1 MKWTDKI
8 KKAFG
13 SDRIFTEIPT
23 DEENAALLAAIGY
36 GERSLLVTGDDGN
49 LYQIIDGGEGY
60 LFANVNHEHYITEFD
75 EIPDEVFRRRSNFVV
90 SKSSITSVDIG
101 VDYGDKAQTLVEY
114 AEIKLRW
121 AVRVKGN
128 KSYQK
133 QKHSFSFDLAE
144 QIAAEKLRAFFEGA
158 GEVRLMTCEE
168 YDDTVFPKLS
178 REEVNTRKALYA
190 ALIALPVVSVLSML
204 AAFFTHGGVQKGFL
218 TVCALLPFV
227 LFALY
232 LTFHRYL
239 AFDKGY
245 MEQNRLETCL
255 SFCIMILVDLLL
267 MFYGDSRLYAVPI
280 EHLGKWAVL
289 SLVPTALLTVLLLA
303 FSSDIKRRDSKSG
316 RDSAELFVIFALA
329 ASVCAVYLLN
339 YTCDFGR
346 PKVYTA
352 EITGKSTEANR
363 SVEDYYH
370 YVDTVYPFEVHDSF
384 RVTAKVYEMAEI
396 GDSVTV
402 ESHSGGLG
410 MAYKTIAF

>member
-13 SDRIFTEIPT
+13 SEWVLTEIPT

-36 GERSLLVTGDDGN
+36 SERSLLAIGDDGN

-75 EIPDEVFRRRSNFVV
+75 EIPDEVFRQRSNFVV

-128 KSYQK
+128 KSYKK

-144 QIAAEKLRAFFEGA
+144 EIAAEKLRAFFEGA

-168 YDDTVFPKLS
+168 YDDTVFPKLT

-218 TVCALLPFV
+218 TVCALLPLV
-227 LFALY
+227 LYALY

-245 MEQNRLETCL
+245 AEQNRLETCISL
-255 SFCIMILVDLLL
+255 GIMILVNLFLTC
-267 MFYGDSRLYAVPI
+267 YGDVHLYNVPTDQ
-280 EHLGKWAVL
+280 LGKWAVL
-289 SLVPTALLTVLLLA
+289 SLIPTAVLTVLLLA
-303 FSSDIKRRDSKSG
+303 RSSDLRCRESKSG
-316 RDSAELFVIFALA
+316 QNAAELYVVLTLIF
-329 ASVCAVYLLN
+329 SVCTVYLLN
-339 YTCDFGR
+339 YTCDFGN

-352 EITGKSTEANR
+352 EITGKSTD
-363 SVEDYYH
+363 SVRKADEFYH

-396 GDSVTV
+396 GDSVTI